1 MRAAVRWWEILRPP
15 ATGLATAVL
24 LALIGAVLAGHRGV
38 WRNTVIDR
46 DAQDFGVFLTSARH
60 EQAGRSLY
68 APARLRSNK
77 IRYATAPLNLNL
89 PHTMLLVWPLARLSD
104 GAALAVWMG
113 IGLALGAWASLAS
126 LRALG
131 WRFRLL
137 PALLLVLYLVAWAP
151 SAAFTL
157 TAQISFYIMAPVC
170 AAWLA
175 YRRGQSRRAGLWLG
189 LAAAMK
195 PFLLVF
201 VPYFLL
207 RRDRRALVAMLS
219 VIAACLAIGVA
230 VFGPWA
236 YREWLGQLPRIT
248 WSAHFLN
255 ASFMGVLQRLIGRSS
270 YAVITLAPALV
281 LPLAAGLA
289 LVVGA
294 VTLTRVA
301 HRRPEPERADG
312 DWAALL
318 LAALLMSPL
327 GWNYYLWIAV
337 WPVAALLAHHAPWR
351 QPRLR
356 DLWLVPGLGG
366 WLWWGKM
373 TQWGQ
378 PHALATLTAAS
389 LYFWA
394 LLALWIWTIS
404 ALRSRE
410 LTTARTRQTLAK

>member
-1 MRAAVRWWEILRPP
+1 MRAVVRWWEILRPA
-15 ATGLATAVL
+15 ATGLAAAVV
-24 LALIGAVLAGHRGV
+24 LALIGAVLAGHLGV
-38 WRNTVIDR
+38 WRNTVVDR

-60 EQAGRSLY
+60 DLVGRSLY
-68 APARLRSNK
+68 APARLRQTAS
-77 IRYATAPLNLNL
+77 RYATAPLNLNL

-104 GAALAVWMG
+104 GAALAVWMA
-113 IGLALGAWASLAS
+113 IGLALGAWASVAS

-131 WRFRLL
+131 WRVRLL

-175 YRRGQSRRAGLWLG
+175 YRRGHSTRAGVWLG
-189 LAAAMK
+189 VAAAMK

-201 VPYFLL
+201 VPYFLV
-207 RRDRRALVAMLS
+207 RRDRRALAAMLG
-219 VIAACLAIGVA
+219 VMAACVAVGVA
-230 VFGPWA
+230 VFGLGA

-248 WSAHFLN
+248 WSAHYFN

-270 YAVITLAPALV
+270 YGVITRAPALV
-281 LPLAAGLA
+281 LPLAACLA
-289 LVVGA
+289 LVIGA

-301 HRRPEPERADG
+301 HPRPEPERSDG

-327 GWNYYLWIAV
+327 GWNYYLWMAV
-337 WPVAALLAHHAPWR
+337 WPVAAVLARHAPWR
-351 QPRLR
+351 RPSAH
-356 DLWLVPGLGG
+356 DLWLVLGLGG

-373 TQWGQ
+373 TEWGQ
-378 PHALATLTAAS
+378 PRALATLTAAS

-394 LLALWIWTIS
+394 LLALWIWTVRT
-404 ALRSRE
+404 LR
-410 LTTARTRQTLAK
+410 RTSPGTLRRTG